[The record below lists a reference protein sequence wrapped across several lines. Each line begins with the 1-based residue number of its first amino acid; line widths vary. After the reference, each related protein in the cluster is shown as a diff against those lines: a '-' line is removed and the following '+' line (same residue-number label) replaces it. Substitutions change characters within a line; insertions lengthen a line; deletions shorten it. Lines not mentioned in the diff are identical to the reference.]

1 MLGSLTVLVDNNR
14 KSGKVPKGGLYFHD
28 ELLGG
33 DALIKKEALE
43 LIQKENKLLERE
55 QKRRPT
61 AKSTKSPKSA
71 SVSRKGVS
79 FKELDD
85 GRCVVMCERARP
97 FLIVHPHRLSHSF
110 AQRL

>member
-1 MLGSLTVLVDNNR
+1 MFGSLTVLVDNNR
-14 KSGKVPKGGLYFHD
+14 KSGKVPKGAYFHD

-85 GRCVVMCERARP
+85 GRCVV
-97 FLIVHPHRLSHSF
+97 V
-110 AQRL
+110 